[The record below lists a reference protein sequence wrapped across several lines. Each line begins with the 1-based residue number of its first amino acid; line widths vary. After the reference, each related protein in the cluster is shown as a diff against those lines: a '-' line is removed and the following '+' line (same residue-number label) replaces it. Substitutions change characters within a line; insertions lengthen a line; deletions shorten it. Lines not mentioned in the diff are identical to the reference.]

1 MTTGANGLTGRE
13 NARNYRRVLSDRSRP
28 CPIGP
33 SALSFTGGKAK
44 TAQREQEE
52 HE

>member
-33 SALSFTGGKAK
+33 SALSFTGGKVKA
-44 TAQREQEE
+44 AQREQEG

>member
-1 MTTGANGLTGRE
+1 MMPGARGLTGRG
-13 NARNYRRVLSDRSRP
+13 NARNCGRILSDRSRP

-33 SALSFTGGKAK
+33 SALSFTGGKVKA
-44 TAQREQEE
+44 AQREQEE